1 MSLGVHNPEYY
12 GERLIQIAAFLRN
25 PQLAS
30 NLRGMHQL
38 LAFRHQMCRTRTLGA
53 KQMNIQARFETGRE
67 TAVREIA
74 VIGKILADLVRTV
87 RLIESDIAAEE
98 ARAGVSDR
106 SDVKYPMLAR
116 TLSERRDNLKR
127 TIAGL
132 EARHTERAQHEQ
144 MATAA

>member
-1 MSLGVHNPEYY
+1 
-12 GERLIQIAAFLRN
+12 
-25 PQLAS
+25 
-30 NLRGMHQL
+30 
-38 LAFRHQMCRTRTLGA
+38 
-53 KQMNIQARFETGRE
+53 MNIQARFETGRQ
-67 TAVREIA
+67 TAVREMA
-74 VIGKILADLVRTV
+74 VIAKILADMVRTV

-116 TLSERRDNLKR
+116 TLTERRDNLNR

-132 EARHTERAQHEQ
+132 EARHSERARHEQ

>member
-1 MSLGVHNPEYY
+1 
-12 GERLIQIAAFLRN
+12 
-25 PQLAS
+25 
-30 NLRGMHQL
+30 
-38 LAFRHQMCRTRTLGA
+38 
-53 KQMNIQARFETGRE
+53 MNIQARFETGRE

-74 VIGKILADLVRTV
+74 VITKILADLVRTV

-116 TLSERRDNLKR
+116 TLGERRDNLKR

-132 EARHTERAQHEQ
+132 EARYSEHARHEQ